1 MNQSN
6 WTGRTSRTMTEAF
19 GAHCSESISVQH
31 EPMKRAEKLFCW
43 VVAVIGLSL
52 VALMAVGVI
61 V

>member
-1 MNQSN
+1 
-6 WTGRTSRTMTEAF
+6 
-19 GAHCSESISVQH
+19 VQH

>member
-1 MNQSN
+1 
-6 WTGRTSRTMTEAF
+6 
-19 GAHCSESISVQH
+19 
-31 EPMKRAEKLFCW
+31 MKRAEKLFCW